1 MHAPT
6 PSRLPR
12 VLERV
17 YAALLRVYPAD
28 FRNHFGREMVEAFR
42 DSCVNVHARWGRG
55 PLLAHGLHSIGE
67 LLLEGLRE
75 RLIRVKRAVQ
85 GKRPG
90 RPTSTPARS
99 GSRHRGETMGR
110 VLSDIKF
117 ALRGLRKNP
126 TFAATVVVVL
136 ALGIGANTTIF
147 SVVNSLL
154 LRPLPYPEPSEL
166 ITINHVYPSV
176 DLVAGVSIPGFRDY
190 RDRTRSFETVAI
202 GQGWSANLTGA
213 GIPVRLFGGR
223 VSAGY
228 FETYGVA
235 PTIGRSFLPEEDTPG
250 NEHVVVISNGFWQQR
265 LGGTPDVIGSSI
277 WLNDESYQVVG
288 VMPRG
293 FQDFFNRSR
302 EFWVPVA
309 LPAERFDD
317 RYRSNEN
324 HRMVARLQPQVT
336 VAMAAS
342 DMSALAE
349 TIKQELP
356 DAYPPT
362 WTLRVT
368 SLDERQKGN
377 YRATLWVLF
386 GAVGFVLLITCA
398 NVANL
403 LLARGLGRQ
412 KEVAI
417 RKALGADR
425 RRLIGQLLTESIVL
439 STVGGIAGLLLASWG
454 IRALV
459 SFGPDTLTLTEIG
472 IDGSVLLF
480 TLLVSLGVGVLFGL
494 APAIQGTG
502 TDIQRTLREGGQ
514 ASRADKT
521 GHGLRR
527 SLIVGEFALIRAN
540 DPKHR
545 TPQGSRSRIP
555 AGQSPDCEHQ
565 DSFDKVPGPGIT

>member
-1 MHAPT
+1 
-6 PSRLPR
+6 
-12 VLERV
+12 
-17 YAALLRVYPAD
+17 
-28 FRNHFGREMVEAFR
+28 
-42 DSCVNVHARWGRG
+42 
-55 PLLAHGLHSIGE
+55 
-67 LLLEGLRE
+67 
-75 RLIRVKRAVQ
+75 
-85 GKRPG
+85 
-90 RPTSTPARS
+90 
-99 GSRHRGETMGR
+99 MGR

-324 HRMVARLQPQVT
+324 HRMVARLQRQVT

-356 DAYPPT
+356 DAYPP
-362 WTLRVT
+362 RAPT
-368 SLDERQKGN
+368 SR
-377 YRATLWVLF
+377 TS
-386 GAVGFVLLITCA
+386 C
-398 NVANL
+398 
-403 LLARGLGRQ
+403 
-412 KEVAI
+412 
-417 RKALGADR
+417 
-425 RRLIGQLLTESIVL
+425 
-439 STVGGIAGLLLASWG
+439 
-454 IRALV
+454 
-459 SFGPDTLTLTEIG
+459 
-472 IDGSVLLF
+472 
-480 TLLVSLGVGVLFGL
+480 LLVVLGGRKRLPFGRPLERTGV
-494 APAIQGTG
+494 
-502 TDIQRTLREGGQ
+502 
-514 ASRADKT
+514 
-521 GHGLRR
+521 
-527 SLIVGEFALIRAN
+527 V
-540 DPKHR
+540 
-545 TPQGSRSRIP
+545 
-555 AGQSPDCEHQ
+555 
-565 DSFDKVPGPGIT
+565 